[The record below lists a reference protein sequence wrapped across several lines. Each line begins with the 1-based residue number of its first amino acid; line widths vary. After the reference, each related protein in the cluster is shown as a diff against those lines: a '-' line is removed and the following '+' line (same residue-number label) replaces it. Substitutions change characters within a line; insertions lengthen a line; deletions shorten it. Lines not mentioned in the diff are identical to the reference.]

1 MLKKTDDSNFIK
13 DMNNGAVI
21 NTNIAAYKMHK
32 LQRESEQSST
42 SIKNEVESL
51 KQEMSDIKKMLEIL
65 IQRDSNG
72 TNNS

>member
-1 MLKKTDDSNFIK
+1 MLKKTDDSNFMK
-13 DMNNGAVI
+13 DMNSGAVI

-32 LQRESEQSST
+32 LQRETEQSST
-42 SIKNEVESL
+42 SLKTEVEIL
-51 KQEMSDIKKMLEIL
+51 KQDMSDIKKMLEIL

>member
-1 MLKKTDDSNFIK
+1 MLKKTDDSNFMK

-42 SIKNEVESL
+42 SIKNEVDSL